1 MVCGYRISVLHRLPK
16 LHRRVRLPLTAA
28 CFQHI
33 TKTFLV
39 KTMNPFDMVK
49 NLAGM
54 QSQLKAAQ
62 EKLAELEAEGSSG
75 GNMVQVTVNGK
86 FELVDIKLDPICVD
100 NRDVPMLQDLI
111 KAAHHAALEKMQ
123 DEIKNQ
129 LGPMVAGMNIP
140 GMGA

>member
-1 MVCGYRISVLHRLPK
+1 
-16 LHRRVRLPLTAA
+16 
-28 CFQHI
+28 
-33 TKTFLV
+33 
-39 KTMNPFDMVK
+39 MNPFDMVK

-100 NRDVPMLQDLI
+100 NRDVPMLLDLI
-111 KAAHHAALEKMQ
+111 KAAHHAALEKIQ

-140 GMGA
+140 GMGV

>member
-16 LHRRVRLPLTAA
+16 PDRRVRLPLTAA

-33 TKTFLV
+33 TKTFLE

-54 QSQLKAAQ
+54 QSQLKEAQ

-111 KAAHHAALEKMQ
+111 KAAHHAALEKIQ

-140 GMGA
+140 GMGV

>member
-16 LHRRVRLPLTAA
+16 PDRRVRLPLTA

-33 TKTFLV
+33 TKTFLE

-111 KAAHHAALEKMQ
+111 KAAHHAALEKIQ

>member
-16 LHRRVRLPLTAA
+16 PDRRVRLPLTA

-33 TKTFLV
+33 TKTFLE